1 MTRVLSSPA
10 VKCLDTCCFLLYTH
24 FMKRHYTRNLKLA
37 KRDIEMINLRREGLT
52 YEEIGKMFNI
62 SRQRVHQIIDK
73 LITL

>member
-1 MTRVLSSPA
+1 
-10 VKCLDTCCFLLYTH
+10 
-24 FMKRHYTRNLKLA
+24 MKRHYTRNLKLA